1 MVESGHFQGVYHEK
15 FKEGFQVIYP
25 NRVMSSRILMEEM
38 GGPESLMAALG
49 SDFKVSINRMHA
61 KRCQRI
67 KMVVGLTKVRQSE
80 SITELCLC

>member
-1 MVESGHFQGVYHEK
+1 MIF
-15 FKEGFQVIYP
+15 P

-61 KRCQRI
+61 ERCQRI
-67 KMVVGLTKVRQSE
+67 KMEVGLTKVR
-80 SITELCLC
+80 L